1 MSFERCSAG
10 KDPYGLFQTRREK
23 YLVYNTYSRKRAAI
37 FQNHSYKYMNEAMVT
52 LRSSQYL
59 ANEASN
65 RKEEQ
70 LFGEETE
77 SIV

>member
-1 MSFERCSAG
+1 
-10 KDPYGLFQTRREK
+10 
-23 YLVYNTYSRKRAAI
+23 
-37 FQNHSYKYMNEAMVT
+37 MNEAMVT
-52 LRSSQYL
+52 LRSSQKL
-59 ANEASN
+59 TDDVSN